1 MEVTLA
7 HEPDAAQLRDIAA
20 QLSRVLASEVVPHV
34 RVDEGILG
42 GIVVRYRDRVIDG
55 SLRRRLLA
63 LRSRLL
69 DTTVG
74 QSA

>member
-1 MEVTLA
+1 
-7 HEPDAAQLRDIAA
+7 
-20 QLSRVLASEVVPHV
+20 
-34 RVDEGILG
+34 VDDGILG

-55 SLRRRLLA
+55 SLRRRLVA